1 VALETFTWSPRVGAV
16 GTFDDRTR
24 TAKFGDGFAQSVGDG
39 LNSQS
44 QGWPL
49 QFTGR
54 EAYIVPIRDFLRRH
68 GKAKAFLWTPPLGE
82 LGLYKQATEFTLT
95 AAGGGIYTLSASFE
109 QAFHP

>member
-24 TAKFGDGFAQSVGDG
+24 TSRFGDGYAQHVRDG
-39 LNSQS
+39 INSQT
-44 QGWPL
+44 QAWPL

-54 EAYIVPIRDFLRRH
+54 ESYIAPIRDFLRRH

-82 LGLYKQATEFTLT
+82 LGLYRVPAEFTL
-95 AAGGGIYTLSASFE
+95 APAGAGIYTLAVSFE
-109 QAFHP
+109 TAFHP